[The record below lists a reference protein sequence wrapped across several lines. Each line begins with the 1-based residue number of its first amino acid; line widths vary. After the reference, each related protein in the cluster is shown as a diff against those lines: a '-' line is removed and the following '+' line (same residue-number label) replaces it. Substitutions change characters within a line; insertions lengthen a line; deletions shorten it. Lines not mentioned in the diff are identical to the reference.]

1 MKSSP
6 GGLVPARGFLKEGM
20 APRPSF
26 NDGSNPG
33 RFCFPLIQFT
43 LRFLSFPFVLEAVMS
58 SGILG
63 FQERFFEHS
72 IEAGDEWALEIWRCR
87 VVPFSKAL
95 NSSNCL
101 PLHQSS
107 IGTWCCFLRRIRG
120 VGVALCC
127 W

>member
-6 GGLVPARGFLKEGM
+6 EGLVPARGFLKEGM

-43 LRFLSFPFVLEAVMS
+43 LRLLSFPFVLEAVMS

-63 FQERFFEHS
+63 FQERFFEHC
-72 IEAGDEWALEIWRCR
+72 IEAGDEWLLEIRRCR
-87 VVPFSKAL
+87 VVP
-95 NSSNCL
+95 
-101 PLHQSS
+101 
-107 IGTWCCFLRRIRG
+107 CFQG
-120 VGVALCC
+120 VELF
-127 W
+127 